1 MDGARQAVNLTVIP
15 RLFHGYSV
23 VILWILASVCYAD
36 NAQEGSLNTFHGDN
50 STTNSN
56 NNTVDEST
64 SNTYNGAGSS
74 SEIPVGSAISPT
86 FMSNGMDT
94 CLRGTAGSLQTVAV
108 GFSSGGYKLDED
120 CSRRK
125 NAKLLAD
132 LGLKVAAVSMLC
144 SDVNVFRSML
154 LAGSPCPFINNGRL
168 VAGKRGLMLIKQNPE
183 LYIPDYKEDRKFY
196 NGILQIG
203 EVSEDVEED
212 SISISDKFR
221 STKQ

>member
-1 MDGARQAVNLTVIP
+1 MDGRKKAVRFLA
-15 RLFHGYSV
+15 
-23 VILWILASVCYAD
+23 ILWLFTSIAMAND
-36 NAQEGSLNTFHGDN
+36 QEGSLNTYHGEN

-56 NNTVDEST
+56 NQTTDTST

-86 FMSNGMDT
+86 FMSNGSDT
-94 CLRGTAGSLQTVAV
+94 CLKGTAGSLQTVAV
-108 GFSSGGYKLDED
+108 GFSSGGYELDVD
-120 CSRRK
+120 CTRLKYSRMLS
-125 NAKLLAD
+125 A

-144 SDVNVFRSML
+144 QSEEVFKSMI
-154 LAGSPCPFINNGRL
+154 LAGSPCPFISNGRL

-183 LYIPDYKEDRKFY
+183 LYIPDYKKNRKYY

-203 EVSEDVEED
+203 KVSEDVEED
-212 SISISDKFR
+212 SISISDKYR

>member
-1 MDGARQAVNLTVIP
+1 MDGREK
-15 RLFHGYSV
+15 V
-23 VILWILASVCYAD
+23 VRFLAILWLFTSVAMA
-36 NAQEGSLNTFHGDN
+36 NEQQGSLNTYHGEN

-56 NNTVDEST
+56 NATTDTST

-86 FMSNGMDT
+86 FMSNGSDT
-94 CLRGTAGSLQTVAV
+94 CLKGTAGSLQTVAV
-108 GFSSGGYKLDED
+108 GFSSGGYELDVD
-120 CSRRK
+120 CTRLKYSRMLS
-125 NAKLLAD
+125 A

-144 SDVNVFRSML
+144 QSEEVYKSML
-154 LAGSPCPFINNGRL
+154 LAGSPCPFISNGRL

-183 LYIPDYKEDRKFY
+183 LYIPDYKKNRKYY

-203 EVSEDVEED
+203 KVSEDVEED
-212 SISISDKFR
+212 SISISDKYR

>member
-1 MDGARQAVNLTVIP
+1 MKRIV
-15 RLFHGYSV
+15 F
-23 VILWILASVCYAD
+23 LWLLSSATIA
-36 NAQEGSLNTFHGDN
+36 NEQGSLNNYHGEN
-50 STTNSN
+50 SVANSN
-56 NNTVDEST
+56 NTTTDTST
-64 SNTYNGAGSS
+64 KTENTYNGAGAA

-86 FMSNGMDT
+86 FMSNGTDT
-94 CLRGTAGSLQTVAV
+94 CLKGTAGSVQTVAI
-108 GFSSGGYKLDED
+108 GFSSGGYTLDVD
-120 CSRRK
+120 CTRLKYSRMLS
-125 NAKLLAD
+125 A

-144 SDVNVFRSML
+144 QSEEVYKSML

-183 LYIPDYKEDRKFY
+183 LYIPDYKKNRKYY

-203 EVSEDVEED
+203 KVSEDVEED

>member
-1 MDGARQAVNLTVIP
+1 MKRIV
-15 RLFHGYSV
+15 F
-23 VILWILASVCYAD
+23 LWLLSSATIA
-36 NAQEGSLNTFHGDN
+36 NEQGSLNNYHGEN
-50 STTNSN
+50 SVANSN
-56 NNTVDEST
+56 NTTTDTST
-64 SNTYNGAGSS
+64 KTENTYNGAGAA

-86 FMSNGMDT
+86 FMSNGTDT
-94 CLRGTAGSLQTVAV
+94 CLKGTAGSVQTVAI
-108 GFSSGGYKLDED
+108 GFSSGGYTLDVD
-120 CSRRK
+120 CTRLKYSRM
-125 NAKLLAD
+125 LST

-144 SDVNVFRSML
+144 QSEEVYKSML

-183 LYIPDYKEDRKFY
+183 LYIPDYKQNRKYY

-203 EVSEDVEED
+203 KVSEDVEED

>member
-1 MDGARQAVNLTVIP
+1 MDGARSAVRRVA
-15 RLFHGYSV
+15 
-23 VILWILASVCYAD
+23 ILWLFASLAVAND
-36 NAQEGSLNTFHGDN
+36 QEGSLNTYHGEN
-50 STTNSN
+50 SVTNSN
-56 NNTVDEST
+56 NQTTDTST

-86 FMSNGMDT
+86 FMSNGSDT
-94 CLRGTAGSLQTVAV
+94 CLKGTAGSVQTVAI
-108 GFSSGGYKLDED
+108 GFSSGGYTLDVD
-120 CSRRK
+120 CTRLKYSRMLS
-125 NAKLLAD
+125 A

-144 SDVNVFRSML
+144 QSEEVYKSML
-154 LAGSPCPFINNGRL
+154 LAGSPCPFISNGRL

-183 LYIPDYKEDRKFY
+183 LYIPDYKKNRKYY

-203 EVSEDVEED
+203 KVSEDVEED

>member
-1 MDGARQAVNLTVIP
+1 MDGREK
-15 RLFHGYSV
+15 V
-23 VILWILASVCYAD
+23 VRFLAILWLFTSIAMAND
-36 NAQEGSLNTFHGDN
+36 QQGSLNTYHGEN

-56 NNTVDEST
+56 NETTDTST

-86 FMSNGMDT
+86 FMSNGSDT
-94 CLRGTAGSLQTVAV
+94 CLKGTAGSVQTVAI
-108 GFSSGGYKLDED
+108 GFSSGGYTLDVD
-120 CSRRK
+120 CTRLKYSRMLS
-125 NAKLLAD
+125 A

-144 SDVNVFRSML
+144 QSEEVYKSML
-154 LAGSPCPFINNGRL
+154 LAGSPCPFISNGRL

-183 LYIPDYKEDRKFY
+183 LYIPDYKESRKYY

-203 EVSEDVEED
+203 KVSEDVEED
-212 SISISDKFR
+212 SISISNKFR

>member
-1 MDGARQAVNLTVIP
+1 MR
-15 RLFHGYSV
+15 RFF
-23 VILWILASVCYAD
+23 ILLILAGTA
-36 NAQEGSLNTFHGDN
+36 NANNQEGSLNNYHGEN
-50 STTNSN
+50 SVANSN
-56 NNTVDEST
+56 NQTTDEST

-86 FMSNGMDT
+86 FMSNGSDT
-94 CLRGTAGSLQTVAV
+94 CLKGTAGSVQTVAI
-108 GFSSGGYKLDED
+108 GFSSGGYTLDVD
-120 CSRRK
+120 CTRLKYSRMLS
-125 NAKLLAD
+125 A

-144 SDVNVFRSML
+144 QSTEVYRSML

-183 LYIPDYKEDRKFY
+183 LYIPDYKESRKYY

-212 SISISDKFR
+212 SISISDKYR

>member
-1 MDGARQAVNLTVIP
+1 MR
-15 RLFHGYSV
+15 RFF
-23 VILWILASVCYAD
+23 ILLILAGTA
-36 NAQEGSLNTFHGDN
+36 NANNQEGSLNNYHGEN
-50 STTNSN
+50 SVANSN
-56 NNTVDEST
+56 NQTTDEST
-64 SNTYNGAGSS
+64 STTYNGAGSS

-86 FMSNGMDT
+86 FMSNGSDT
-94 CLRGTAGSLQTVAV
+94 CLKGTAGSVQTVAI
-108 GFSSGGYKLDED
+108 GFSSGGYTLDVD
-120 CSRRK
+120 CTRLKYSRMLS
-125 NAKLLAD
+125 A

-144 SDVNVFRSML
+144 QSTEVYRSML

-183 LYIPDYKEDRKFY
+183 LYIPDYKESRKYY

-203 EVSEDVEED
+203 KVSEDVEED

>member
-1 MDGARQAVNLTVIP
+1 MDGREK
-15 RLFHGYSV
+15 V
-23 VILWILASVCYAD
+23 VRFLAILWLFTSVAMAND
-36 NAQEGSLNTFHGDN
+36 QQGSLNTYHGEN

-56 NNTVDEST
+56 NETTDTST

-86 FMSNGMDT
+86 FISNGSDT
-94 CLRGTAGSLQTVAV
+94 CLKGTAGSLQTVAV
-108 GFSSGGYKLDED
+108 GFSSGGYELDVD
-120 CSRRK
+120 CTRLKYSRMLS
-125 NAKLLAD
+125 A

-144 SDVNVFRSML
+144 QSEEVYKSML
-154 LAGSPCPFINNGRL
+154 LAGSPCPFISNGRL

-183 LYIPDYKEDRKFY
+183 LYIPDYKKNRKYY

-203 EVSEDVEED
+203 KVSEDVEED

>member
-1 MDGARQAVNLTVIP
+1 MFRI
-15 RLFHGYSV
+15 LFMLFISV
-23 VILWILASVCYAD
+23 SVLAD
-36 NAQEGSLNTFHGDN
+36 NAQEGSLNTYHGEN

-56 NNTVDEST
+56 NETTDTST

-74 SEIPVGSAISPT
+74 SEIPVGSAITPT
-86 FMSNGMDT
+86 FMSNGSDT
-94 CLRGTAGSLQTVAV
+94 CLKGTAGSLQTVAV
-108 GFSSGGYKLDED
+108 GFSSGGYELDVD
-120 CSRRK
+120 CTRLKYSRMLS
-125 NAKLLAD
+125 A

-144 SDVNVFRSML
+144 QSTEVYRSML

-183 LYIPDYKEDRKFY
+183 LHIPDYKKNRKYY

-203 EVSEDVEED
+203 KVSEDVEED

>member
-1 MDGARQAVNLTVIP
+1 VDGARSAVRRIA
-15 RLFHGYSV
+15 
-23 VILWILASVCYAD
+23 ILWLLSSVALG
-36 NAQEGSLNTFHGDN
+36 NEQGSLNNYHGEN
-50 STTNSN
+50 SVANSN
-56 NNTVDEST
+56 NTTTDTSNTTE
-64 SNTYNGAGSS
+64 NTYNGAGSS

-86 FMSNGMDT
+86 FMSNGSDT
-94 CLRGTAGSLQTVAV
+94 CLKGTAGSVQTVAI
-108 GFSSGGYKLDED
+108 GFSSGGYTLDID
-120 CSRRK
+120 CTRLKYSRMLS
-125 NAKLLAD
+125 A

-144 SDVNVFRSML
+144 QSEEVYKSML

-183 LYIPDYKEDRKFY
+183 LYIPDYRKNRKYY

-203 EVSEDVEED
+203 KVSEDVEED